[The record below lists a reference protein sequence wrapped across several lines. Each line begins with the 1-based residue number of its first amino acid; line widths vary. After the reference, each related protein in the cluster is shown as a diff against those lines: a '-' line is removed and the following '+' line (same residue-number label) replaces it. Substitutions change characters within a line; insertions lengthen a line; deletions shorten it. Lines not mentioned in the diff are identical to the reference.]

1 MRVDARRDGVFALL
15 IGSFLFAGCNVLAKW
30 IYGHGASQTALF
42 CVRGVIVY
50 FMNAALEGIRLGKA
64 SARRVLLLRVGSR
77 RIAGLAV
84 LRSTAGFVGISFLNM
99 SFQVIHLADAFALTL
114 GINTLLTVAL
124 ARYCLGGSEHLSAR
138 ALGGGTIGIAGIIFV
153 TQPDGLFGGHP
164 PDPAGVA
171 LAIASGCSL
180 SLFSV
185 LSRVLS
191 RASATV
197 SLSGSMLL
205 SYYMVVIGGY
215 SALIALLV
223 AAAVPTA
230 NAPAWATFTLP
241 AAASVWLWVI
251 LYCVGIL
258 TGQLLLARGYAKLPA
273 GFASILGLTELS
285 FSWTLDVFVLRE
297 PTNALA
303 CIGTLT
309 IFIGCALAATGAN
322 KPAGG
327 TRVATSEIVVVGA
340 EGADASASRRRSGSN
355 IRLSFAGRGEWSR
368 RGPRWLQ
375 PPWTRRA
382 SLASSDGSLAL
393 DEADWVKARLSE
405 PVREELESIPPDH
418 SRDSKSSRDSRD
430 SKSPPPSPPPPPPPS
445 RALCYVGS
453 RSRRIS
459 TRDRR
464 SSSIG
469 SSGKSSR
476 TARRGLAAS
485 LALVAAWLPAGQP
498 AALLRPPPVA
508 HGVDTK
514 GSPKAPSY
522 RLLDSGDGRRL
533 ERFENHCVSR
543 PCPSATWRP
552 GLSEARWAEADLS
565 YLERDAPVAA
575 SVAREGVW
583 EGDGAAA
590 LSASG
595 SEAAVDTPAE
605 DERTRDAIW
614 SLDSGLGFRLA
625 LQLGPSAQVG
635 AFPEQQVQ
643 WEWLRSTC
651 ADVLA
656 ERARAKCAAPAGQ
669 AATAAAPLR
678 VLNLFAHTGGS
689 TLACA
694 VAGTWAAQA
703 VGATGDTDATSPTI
717 DVVHLDGARSA
728 VGRARTNAELSGLG
742 TAPIRWVCEDALT
755 YVRRAVRRGDRFDGL
770 IVDPPAFGRGG
781 KKGEWRISR
790 DLPVL
795 LDELRQVLSD
805 EPAFVL
811 LTCHDARWP
820 ALTLA
825 EALAGLLDG
834 KGARS
839 QVEQG
844 SMVLRAA
851 ERPGRDLPMGEY
863 ARWKRTL

>member
-1 MRVDARRDGVFALL
+1 MLEERPAWGDASAFLRCARENMRERGEGAVAML

-42 CVRGVIVY
+42 CVRGLIVY
-50 FMNAALEGIRLGKA
+50 FMNAALEGARSGKA
-64 SARRVLLLRVGSR
+64 SARRVLLLQVGSR
-77 RIAGLAV
+77 RIAFLAV

-114 GINTLLTVAL
+114 SVNTLLTVAL
-124 ARYCLGGSEHLSAR
+124 ARYCLGGSERLSGR
-138 ALGGGTIGIAGIIFV
+138 ALGGGAIGIAGILFV
-153 TQPDGLFGGHP
+153 TQPGGLFGGHP

-171 LAIASGCSL
+171 LALASGCSL

-191 RASATV
+191 RASATE

-223 AAAVPTA
+223 AAAGPTA

-251 LYCVGIL
+251 LYCLGIL
-258 TGQLLLARGYAKLPA
+258 SGQLLLARGYAKLPA

-303 CIGTLT
+303 CVGTLT
-309 IFIGCALAATGAN
+309 IFIGCAIAATGAN

-327 TRVATSEIVVVGA
+327 ARIATSEIAVVGA
-340 EGADASASRRRSGSN
+340 EANSSRRRSGSN
-355 IRLSFAGRGEWSR
+355 IRLSLAGRRAGRGEGS
-368 RGPRWLQ
+368 RWLP

-382 SLASSDGSLAL
+382 SLASSDGSQAV

-405 PVREELESIPPDH
+405 PVREELESIPPEH
-418 SRDSKSSRDSRD
+418 SRG
-430 SKSPPPSPPPPPPPS
+430 SKSPPPSPPPPPPTS
-445 RALCYVGS
+445 RELLYVGS
-453 RSRRIS
+453 RSSRSS
-459 TRDRR
+459 TIR
-464 SSSIG
+464 SSSR
-469 SSGKSSR
+469 SSW
-476 TARRGLAAS
+476 TARRLAAS

-498 AALLRPPPVA
+498 AALLPPPPAA
-508 HGVDTK
+508 HAVGTQ

-533 ERFENHCVSR
+533 EHFENRCVSR

-552 GLSEARWAEADLS
+552 GLSAARWAEADLS
-565 YLERDAPVAA
+565 YLEKDGPVAA

-590 LSASG
+590 LSAVG
-595 SEAAVDTPAE
+595 SEAAVDSHKE
-605 DERTRDAIW
+605 DERTCDAIW

-635 AFPEQQVQ
+635 AFPEQQVH

-656 ERARAKCAAPAGQ
+656 ARARANCAAPAGQ

-703 VGATGDTDATSPTI
+703 AGASGDTEATSPTI
-717 DVVHLDGARSA
+717 DLVHLDGARSA

-742 TAPIRWVCEDALT
+742 AVPIRWVCEDALT

-795 LDELRQVLSD
+795 LDELRQLLSD

-811 LTCHDARWP
+811 LTCHDARWSSS
-820 ALTLA
+820 ALA
-825 EALAGLLDG
+825 EALEGLLDG

-839 QVEQG
+839 KVEQG